1 MVLIGRR
8 NSRGREVSN
17 VWTIADPSTELITL
31 EEARLHL
38 KLDAAGSPLSHPD
51 DALVEVMITA
61 ARQAAENFLNAKV
74 GEYELELRL
83 AGFSSEIEIPDMV
96 VSIDSV
102 KYIDTA
108 GATQTVDPT
117 DYELAGAP
125 AAPILRPVYDGEWP
139 TDIRAQDDAV
149 RIRYTSGYSAG
160 SPNTLPAAIRAAM
173 LLTLGHLYANRQ
185 AVAEK
190 QSHELPL
197 GVTSLLMPYRRQMGV

>member
-1 MVLIGRR
+1 M
-8 NSRGREVSN
+8 N
-17 VWTIADPSTELITL
+17 VWTITEPLSELITL

-38 KLDAAGSPLSHPD
+38 KLDAEGSPASHPD
-51 DALVEVMITA
+51 DDLVAVLITA
-61 ARQAAENFLNAKV
+61 AREHAENFLNARV
-74 GEYELELRL
+74 AEWTLELRL
-83 AGFSSEIEIPDMV
+83 SGFAAEIEIPDRV
-96 VSIDSV
+96 VSIDAV
-102 KYIDTA
+102 TYIDQ
-108 GATQTVDPT
+108 GGVTQTVDPT

-173 LLTLGHLYANRQ
+173 LLTIGHLYANRQ

-190 QSHELPL
+190 QSQELPL
-197 GVTSLLMPYRRQMGV
+197 GVTSLLMPYRRQMGG